1 MHLIKAKNI
10 LLFIFCFFMLCNV
23 NKLSA
28 EKIEHDA
35 IHCQVHSEN
44 GYSPKDYIRQIALEQ
59 DISYYNPWS
68 SKKLAGGYHP
78 KFRQVRN
85 NVQPAKATQGWQY
98 AIFSDTIHHDFNNS
112 IDALSPPYY
121 YAFLFRLTPF

>member
-28 EKIEHDA
+28 EKIEQAA
-35 IHCQVHSEN
+35 IYCQVHSETGN
-44 GYSPKDYIRQIALEQ
+44 LQKDCIKQVAFEQ
-59 DISYYNPWS
+59 DAHYYNPWS
-68 SKKLAGGYHP
+68 SKKFAGNYHP
-78 KFRQVRN
+78 KFRHVRN
-85 NVQPAKATQGWQY
+85 NVQPAKPTNGWQY
-98 AIFSDTIHHDFNNS
+98 EIFTYALHHDFNNS